1 MSDKK
6 IVGVVEFHSFDDDP
20 NIGSQ
25 VNDWLQKYPEVTIV
39 DSKYQVVSYIE
50 NNTIKFATFA
60 LVFFHEPELP
70 AASSASIQVNRA
82 TTQRMQAPPNL
93 KNR

>member
-1 MSDKK
+1 MTDKK

-25 VNDWLQKYPEVTIV
+25 INEWLQKYPEVTII

-50 NNTIKFATFA
+50 NNTLKFATFA
-60 LVFFHEPELP
+60 LVFFHEPETP
-70 AASSASIQVNRA
+70 SARPVVGINRA
-82 TTQRMQAPPNL
+82 TTQRMQALPNL
-93 KNR
+93 KGKR